1 MSPDPKSAPF
11 PTKAEVLAFIEEAQG
26 RISKREIARAFH
38 IKGNNRSLLKDM
50 LRELRAEGAIAR
62 DPGRTL
68 RPAGS
73 LPPVGVIEVTG
84 TDEHGDLEAIPQ
96 NWNPGKPGE
105 DAPPRIILVPTKQ
118 RRLPALGKG
127 DRVLARLSEGRDE
140 DGTWYAATI
149 IRVLEAAPANILGIY
164 HGGIEGGRISPTDK
178 KMRKEFAVDR
188 GDEAGARHGE
198 LVLAEIIGGRP
209 RRSDHGLKRARV
221 TERLGD
227 MSEPRS
233 VSLIAIHHHGI
244 PTDFSPAAIA
254 EAEAAEAPSLKGRTD
269 LRAIPLITI
278 DPADARDHD
287 DAIFAEPDDDPGN
300 KGGWRIMVAIA
311 DVAHFVTPGSALD
324 REALTR
330 GNSCYFPDRVVP
342 MLPEALSN
350 NLCSLKVGQ
359 DRAALVAHMWL
370 DKDGALKRHKF
381 ERALIRS
388 AASLTY
394 REVQAAIDGHA
405 GEKAG
410 PLLEP
415 VLKPLY
421 AAFQALARARDARQP
436 LDLNLPERRIV
447 LGHDGRVESI
457 DRRERLD
464 AHRVVEEFMITAN
477 VAAAETLERKRIPCM
492 YRVHEEPG
500 AEKLESL
507 REFLATLD
515 LRLAKA
521 QVMRPALLNNILR
534 KAADTPYAELV
545 NDVMLRSQTQAYYAP
560 ENRGHF
566 GLALTRYAHFTS
578 PIRRYADL
586 VVHRGLTSAL
596 GAGKDGLV
604 DGERMTSIGE
614 EISKTERRAMAAER
628 ESVDRYLAAFLS
640 DQVGDIFS
648 GKISGVARFGLFVS
662 IEPSGA
668 DGIIPVSTLYD
679 DFYEYDE
686 HHHRLVGRRTRKVY
700 RLGDRVEVRLAQAD
714 PYTGG
719 LKLELLEDGVGT
731 ARDRPPKRRR
741 KKGKGGKR
749 SGKKQ
754 KPSRGGK
761 R

>member
-1 MSPDPKSAPF
+1 M
-11 PTKAEVLAFIEEAQG
+11 LAFIEEAQG

-38 IKGNNRSLLKDM
+38 IKGNNRSLLNDM

-62 DPGRTL
+62 DPGQTL
-68 RPAGS
+68 RPAGR
-73 LPPVGVIEVTG
+73 LPPVGVIEITG
-84 TDEHGDLEAIPQ
+84 TDEHGDLKAIPQ
-96 NWNPGKPGE
+96 NWRPGKSGE

-149 IRVLEAAPANILGIY
+149 IRVLEAAPSNILGIY
-164 HGGIEGGRISPTDK
+164 HGGAAKDGGGGRISPTDK
-178 KMRKEFAVDR
+178 KQRKEFAVDR
-188 GDEAGARHGE
+188 GDEASAQHGE

-209 RRSDHGLKRARV
+209 RRSDHGLQRARV

-244 PTDFSPAAIA
+244 PTDFPPAVIA
-254 EAEAAEAPSLKGRTD
+254 EAESAKAPSPKGRTD
-269 LRAIPLITI
+269 LRRVPLITI

-287 DAIFAEPDDDPGN
+287 DAIFAQPDDDPGN
-300 KGGWRIMVAIA
+300 KGGWQIMVAIA

-350 NLCSLKVGQ
+350 DLCSLKVGK

-394 REVQAAIDGHA
+394 QEAQAAIDGQA
-405 GEKAG
+405 GEKAA
-410 PLLEP
+410 PLLET

-421 AAFQALARARDARQP
+421 GAFAALMRARDARQP

-447 LGHDGRVESI
+447 LGDDGHVESI

-586 VVHRGLTSAL
+586 IVHRGLISTL
-596 GAGKDGLV
+596 GGKGKDGL
-604 DGERMTSIGE
+604 GEIDAGRLTNVGE

-679 DFYEYDE
+679 DFYDYDE
-686 HHHRLVGRRTRKVY
+686 HHHRLVGRRRRRVY

-719 LKLELLEDGVGT
+719 LKLELLEDGVVSG
-731 ARDRPPKRRR
+731 RGQPPKRRK
-741 KKGKGGKR
+741 KKGKGGKKR
-749 SGKKQ
+749 
-754 KPSRGGK
+754 KPSRG
-761 R
+761 RQR

>member
-1 MSPDPKSAPF
+1 
-11 PTKAEVLAFIEEAQG
+11 VLAFIEEAQG
-26 RISKREIARAFH
+26 RVSKREIARAFR
-38 IKGNNRSLLKDM
+38 IKGNNRTLLKN
-50 LRELRAEGAIAR
+50 LIKELRAEGAIAR
-62 DPGRTL
+62 DPDRSL
-68 RPAGS
+68 RPAGR
-73 LPPVGVIEVTG
+73 LPPVGVIEITG
-84 TDEHGDLEAIPQ
+84 ANEDGDLHAVPQ
-96 NWNPGKPGE
+96 DWRPGKSDE
-105 DAPPRIILVPTKQ
+105 EAPPRIILVPTKQ
-118 RRLPALGKG
+118 RKLPALGKG
-127 DRVLARLSEGRDE
+127 DKVLARLSEGRDE
-140 DGTWYAATI
+140 EGVWYAAQI
-149 IRVLEAAPANILGIY
+149 IRVLGAAPSNILGVY
-164 HGGIEGGRISPTDK
+164 HGGEEGGRISPTEK
-178 KMRKEFAVDR
+178 KLRKEFAVNR

-198 LVLAEIIGGRP
+198 LVLAEIIDGRP
-209 RRSDHGLKRARV
+209 RRSDHGLQRARV

-244 PTDFSPAAIA
+244 PTEFPPAAIA
-254 EAEAAEAPSLKGRTD
+254 EAEGARAPSAKGRTD
-269 LRAIPLITI
+269 LRAVPLITI
-278 DPADARDHD
+278 DPANARDHD
-287 DAIFAEPDDDPGN
+287 DAIFAQADDDPKN
-300 KGGWRIMVAIA
+300 KGGWQIMVAIA

-324 REALTR
+324 KEALTR

-350 NLCSLKVGQ
+350 DLCSLKVGQ

-370 DKDGALKRHKF
+370 DKDGKMIRHKF

-394 REVQAAIDGHA
+394 QEAQAAIDGHG
-405 GEKAG
+405 GEKAA
-410 PLLEP
+410 PLLET

-421 AAFQALARARDARQP
+421 GAFAALMRARLARQP
-436 LDLNLPERRIV
+436 LELDLPERRIV
-447 LGHDGRVESI
+447 LGEDGHVESI
-457 DRRERLD
+457 DKRERLD
-464 AHRVVEEFMITAN
+464 AHKVVEEFMVTAN
-477 VAAAETLERKRIPCM
+477 VAAAETLEQNRKPCM

-507 REFLATLD
+507 REFLSTLD

-534 KAADTPYAELV
+534 KAADTEYAELV

-586 VVHRGLTSAL
+586 VVHRGLVSTL
-596 GAGKDGLV
+596 GSGKGGLV
-604 DGERMTSIGE
+604 DGNADPGRMTSIGE

-686 HHHRLVGRRTRKVY
+686 HHHRLVGQRRGKVY

-714 PYTGG
+714 RYTGG
-719 LKLELLEDGVGT
+719 LKLELLEEGVPAGLN
-731 ARDRPPKRRR
+731 RPSKRRGAKGG
-741 KKGKGGKR
+741 KKGKR
-749 SGKKQ
+749 GKK
-754 KPSRGGK
+754 RG
-761 R
+761 RPAR